1 MTADVRATGLFA
13 GIGGI
18 ERGFRRAGIGTTA
31 LCEIDDA
38 AVSILSARF
47 PDAKIYPDVRT
58 MARLPSTEILAAGF
72 PCQDLSQAGRK
83 AGIGG
88 TQSSLVSEVFRLC
101 ETKRLRPRWVV
112 LENVSYMLKLE
123 CGRAMTSLVRSFE
136 DLGYTWAYR
145 VVDARAFGIPQR
157 RQRVVFVAALRDDPR
172 DVLFADEAEEET
184 IDDKVGPVDY
194 SAVYGF
200 YWTEGLRGLGWAKNA
215 VPTIKGG
222 SKLGIPS
229 PPAIWL
235 PKTGLFGTPTI
246 EDAER
251 LQGFPMNWTLPASI
265 FGPRAG
271 ARWRLV
277 GNAVCVPMAEWLG
290 KRLLSPGECI
300 HEGRQVTSGS
310 PWPTAAWGSAG
321 HWYTIDATMFPVT
334 PRLHLQTFLKRPL
347 RPLSLKAAA
356 GFLSRG
362 RKGRL
367 RFADGFIDDLERY
380 VDSDSV
386 EPVAAIN

>member
-1 MTADVRATGLFA
+1 VTSELYATGLFA

-18 ERGFRRAGIGTTA
+18 ERGFERAGIETAA
-31 LCEIDDA
+31 LCEIDEA
-38 AVSILSARF
+38 AFSVLSSRF
-47 PDAKIYPDVRT
+47 ADTKLFRDVRT
-58 MARLPSTEILAAGF
+58 MRRLPKSNVLTAGF

-83 AGIGG
+83 AGIAG

-101 ETKRLRPRWVV
+101 EAGRHRPRWVV
-112 LENVSYMLKLE
+112 LENVSYMLKL
-123 CGRAMTSLVRSFE
+123 GRGKAMTSLVQSFE
-136 DLGYTWAYR
+136 DLGYRWAYR

-157 RQRVVFVAALRDDPR
+157 RQRVLFVASLKDDPR
-172 DVLFADEAEEET
+172 SVLFADEASANT
-184 IDDKVGPVDY
+184 IDDNVGAVDR
-194 SAVYGF
+194 SATYGF

-235 PKTGLFGTPTI
+235 PKTGVFGTPTI

-251 LQGFPMNWTLPASI
+251 LQGFPINWTLPASM

-290 KRLLSPGECI
+290 RRLMSPGECT
-300 HEGRQVTSGS
+300 RQESRLAPGHR
-310 PWPTAAWGSAG
+310 WPNAAWGSRG
-321 HWYTIDATMFPVT
+321 DWFSVDVTMFPRT
-334 PRLHLQTFLKRPL
+334 PETNLQGFMRRPL
-347 RPLSLKAAA
+347 RPLSLKAAR
-356 GFLSRG
+356 GFLSRAERG
-362 RKGRL
+362 SL
-367 RFADGFIDDLERY
+367 RFADGFLDDLRRY
-380 VDSDSV
+380 IASDSV
-386 EPVAAIN
+386 DPLAAIN